1 MWGTEQNLLQELD
14 MQKHKDLD
22 KLHKHYSSLLTAS
35 KNHNILLGEASAQ
48 GILDLE
54 AGFWERVNT
63 YLEAVKTE
71 INGLKELYTDSD
83 DYTARL
89 AELLTARSIP
99 LEREGSSI
107 DIGPINVSANV
118 EDYFIQIK
126 IGRKKQQITDL
137 EPTKVV
143 KLIETLY
150 KRLNS
155 SFNASA
161 FFKRL
166 QKAYDF
172 ANTRM
177 YACREPKYGYSVALK
192 DLFDLFALSPA
203 AADYKLENFLWDLGR
218 LYSYGAS
225 YDKYRIELGF
235 SRDVRKMYLIRT
247 ASGDTIKA
255 STLTI
260 HLIAEDE

>member
-1 MWGTEQNLLQELD
+1 

-22 KLHKHYSSLLTAS
+22 RLHKHYSAILAAS
-35 KNHNILLGEASAQ
+35 KNHNILLGEVSAQ

-54 AGFWERVNT
+54 PGFWERINAF
-63 YLEAVKTE
+63 LDAVKTE

-83 DYTARL
+83 AYAAKL
-89 AELLTARSIP
+89 AELLSARSIP

-107 DIGPINVSANV
+107 DIGPINISVNL
-118 EDYFIQIK
+118 EDYYLLIK

-137 EPTKVV
+137 EPSKVV
-143 KLIETLY
+143 KLIENLY
-150 KRLNS
+150 RRLNS
-155 SFNASA
+155 SFNASS

-192 DLFDLFALSPA
+192 DVFDLFTLSPA
-203 AADYKLENFLWDLGR
+203 ASDYKLENFLWDLGR
-218 LYSYGAS
+218 LYSNGAS

>member
-1 MWGTEQNLLQELD
+1 

-22 KLHKHYSSLLTAS
+22 RLHKHYSSMLAAS

-48 GILDLE
+48 GILDIE
-54 AGFWERVNT
+54 PCFWERVNE
-63 YLEAVKTE
+63 YLEGVRSE
-71 INGLKELYTDSD
+71 INGLKELYTDSNA
-83 DYTARL
+83 YAAKL

-99 LEREGSSI
+99 SEHEGSSI
-107 DIGPINVSANV
+107 DIGPINVTVNL
-118 EDYFIQIK
+118 EDFNLLIK

-137 EPTKVV
+137 ELSKVV
-143 KLIETLY
+143 KLVETLY

-155 SFNASA
+155 TFNASA

-166 QKAYDF
+166 QKAYIF

-177 YACREPKYGYSVALK
+177 YSCQEPKYGYSVALK
-192 DLFDLFALSPA
+192 DLFDLFSLSPA

-218 LYSYGAS
+218 LNSSGS
-225 YDKYRIELGF
+225 SFDRFRIELGF

-247 ASGDTIKA
+247 ASGETIKA

-260 HLIAEDE
+260 HLIAADE